1 MNEIGTKI
9 FEVRKRKGFS
19 QEELSDSAKINL
31 RTLQRIE
38 KGETVPHGNTL
49 KNLCQV
55 LELNIEDILD
65 YGKVE
70 DFKFLQFFHL
80 SVLTGIVIPFG
91 NVIVPLILWL
101 TQRNKIIGLN
111 EQGVDL
117 VNFQILWSLLFNVSI
132 IVFAVMKIQHY
143 GSNVIAVY
151 IAVFLYLANIIYPI
165 IVSVSIGKKGLR
177 KYYFSLIRFIK

>member
-1 MNEIGTKI
+1 M
-9 FEVRKRKGFS
+9 
-19 QEELSDSAKINL
+19 
-31 RTLQRIE
+31 
-38 KGETVPHGNTL
+38 
-49 KNLCQV
+49 
-55 LELNIEDILD
+55 
-65 YGKVE
+65 
-70 DFKFLQFFHL
+70 
-80 SVLTGIVIPFG
+80 LTGIVIPFG

-143 GSNVIAVY
+143 GSNMIAAY

-165 IVSVSIGKKGLR
+165 IVSVLISKRGLR